1 MVSCH
6 TTDVSLHIL
15 AVTVHKIPHHGT
27 RVFLDY
33 LGLGQRHYA
42 LKDQYYLPVYETWH
56 SKNLYPS
63 INTLITASVSSSTA
77 VVTEYKINLRML

>member
-1 MVSCH
+1 
-6 TTDVSLHIL
+6 VSLYSL

-27 RVFLDY
+27 KVFLDC

-42 LKDQYYLPVYETWH
+42 LTDQYYLPVYEAWH

-63 INTLITASVSSSTA
+63 VNTVIAATVSSLTA
-77 VVTEYKINLRML
+77 VVTEYKIKL